1 MGISVHSL
9 VRRPGVKV
17 GAGSE
22 RSRVCPPPAS
32 PQPPALAFPG
42 SRAQSRASRPPGERA
57 RGLGGLSG
65 LPSRATHS
73 PRKKGRIGS
82 RCGVGGGP
90 GLLGLVSSPTQA
102 FLPACGSLGSSASEP
117 RAPKGQKRSILQAP
131 GSPPS
136 TPRSEE
142 GAPRE
147 QPPARA
153 RPTVAKR
160 GGGGEPRGKRR
171 PRDLSPSAGT
181 ERFKDI
187 SKKKAWKLSLLWDS

>member
-82 RCGVGGGP
+82 RCGVGGGLGCSDWSPAPHRPFFQPVVVWGPRLLNPEPPRARKEAFSRHP
-90 GLLGLVSSPTQA
+90 GLPRPLPGVRRGRRVSSPQ
-102 FLPACGSLGSSASEP
+102 P
-117 RAPKGQKRSILQAP
+117 AP
-131 GSPPS
+131 GRLLRNVAEAES
-136 TPRSEE
+136 RGE
-142 GAPRE
+142 RE
-147 QPPARA
+147 D
-153 RPTVAKR
+153 R
-160 GGGGEPRGKRR
+160 G
-171 PRDLSPSAGT
+171 
-181 ERFKDI
+181 I
-187 SKKKAWKLSLLWDS
+187 